1 MIFVNLLHLLS
12 ICPAWARD
20 VQPRVYHDTLFTA
33 VSEYPKSYQL
43 LSIFIESEVSSKK
56 FYKFISVVHRLLVS
70 IGTMQFF

>member
-1 MIFVNLLHLLS
+1 MIFVNLLQLLS

-43 LSIFIESEVSSKK
+43 LSIFIESEVSNKK
-56 FYKFISVVHRLLVS
+56 FYINLCVIHVLLVS
-70 IGTMQFF
+70 IGTMQYF